1 MTMIPEQIKKEIL
14 AYGADHIVTIIGEQV
29 PLRQAARIYTACCPF
44 HSEKTPSF
52 TVDPVRRSWRCFGAC
67 AEGGDVAK
75 FLMKRDGI
83 SFPAALELLAARGG
97 ISIPQ
102 SDHREERER
111 RALRE
116 ILTNAQQFFQI
127 SLRQNGNSAKTYVS
141 SRMTEAMVTQFG
153 IGYAPG
159 GGTALVEYLTRE
171 QLSLT
176 VAEQAGLISRDATG
190 HYRDHFR
197 GRIMFPLRNST
208 GEIIAFAG
216 RTTSPTTTRC
226 KYLNSPETPI
236 FRKSATLFGLDG
248 AIESMRHHG
257 VVYVVEGY
265 LDLMQMWGAG
275 VGNVVATCG
284 TAFTREQACLL
295 KRYVRRLNLMFDGD
309 DAGRKALQKAV
320 LTAAKEELQTRVVI
334 LPEGHDPDSFYKN
347 GARNVSLHTMSGFDY
362 LKQTGIPMSVTMQ
375 HLHRLERLEQGF
387 AYMARSIPAVARLL
401 ARRGNLGELF
411 GPELLPAMEEIIT
424 AGATPC

>member
-52 TVDPVRRSWRCFGAC
+52 TVDPARRSWRCFGAC

-111 RALRE
+111 RSLRE
-116 ILTNAQQFFQI
+116 ILAKAQQFFQV
-127 SLRQNGNSAKTYVS
+127 SLRQNGNGAKTYVS
-141 SRMTEAMVTQFG
+141 SRMTEALVTQFG

-197 GRIMFPLRNST
+197 GRIMFPLRDST

-226 KYLNSPETPI
+226 KYLNSPETPL

-334 LPEGHDPDSFYKN
+334 LPEGHDPDSFYRN
-347 GARNVSLHTMSGFDY
+347 GARSVSLHTMSGFDY
-362 LKQTGIPMSVTMQ
+362 LKQSGIPMSVTMQ